1 MYTNQSVYI
10 PKAIGV
16 KEYAY
21 DEEIN
26 IPYRQQ
32 MEDFYFIKDNILEDG
47 SQSILFGIMDG
58 HGGQTVAKFV
68 STNFPKVQHS
78 LTIPR
83 FFFSYT
89 NKSKDHL
96 INYFRIHLKKYKK
109 THFKVNELVKQ
120 ECNSNEMGSTA
131 SIGFMRLEGAKRV
144 LYFANVGDSRAFLFG
159 DQVVPLTTDHKPNK
173 QGERA
178 RILKH
183 QGTVLMDRLNGIL
196 AISRAFGDH
205 SFTQYGLTCTPD
217 QVRVELRLSHKW
229 VVVASDG
236 LWDVVNEQELLQ
248 FIRYKESADEVTKF
262 LQKLAQKR
270 QSKDNVSIL
279 CLKIQI

>member
-10 PKAIGV
+10 PKAIGA

-68 STNFPKVQHS
+68 STNFPKVFLQLHKQKQRPFDK
-78 LTIPR
+78 LLQDT
-83 FFFSYT
+83 FE
-89 NKSKDHL
+89 K
-96 INYFRIHLKKYKK
+96 IN
-109 THFKVNELVKQ
+109 EMVKQ
-120 ECNSNEMGSTA
+120 ECDSNEIGSTA

-173 QGERA
+173 QGERT
-178 RILKH
+178 RIQQH

-205 SFTQYGLTCTPD
+205 SFTQYGLICTPD
-217 QVRVELRLSHKW
+217 QVKVELRLSHKW